1 MNKSE
6 RHCAGAL
13 WNPINLAPDNLGI
26 LSLIPP
32 LACRMLTDL
41 AVGYPLSF
49 GCTHK
54 AATDSQTPAI
64 EVVRLL

>member
-49 GCTHK
+49 GVPTRQPLTRK
-54 AATDSQTPAI
+54 PPQ
-64 EVVRLL
+64 LKW